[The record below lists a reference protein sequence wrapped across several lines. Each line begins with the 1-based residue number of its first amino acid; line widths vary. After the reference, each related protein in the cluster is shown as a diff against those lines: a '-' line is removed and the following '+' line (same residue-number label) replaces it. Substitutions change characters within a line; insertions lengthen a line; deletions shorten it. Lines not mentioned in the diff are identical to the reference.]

1 MTSFVIF
8 LVLRGLSVLG
18 ILTVLVPML
27 NQTANSYN
35 SLT

>member
-1 MTSFVIF
+1 MTSFLIF
-8 LVLRGLSVLG
+8 QVLRGLSVLG
-18 ILTVLVPML
+18 ILMVLAPML